1 MEKSALIAMSG
12 GVDSSVAALL
22 MLRAGYYCEGGTMR
36 LNVCGAFPDTSDAA
50 RVSERLGIKH
60 SVFDLS
66 REFEENVVRRFVES
80 YEAGLTPN
88 PCVECNRSLKFPL
101 LLAAARARDLS
112 CIVTGHYARIERD
125 PDSGRYLL
133 KKAADLS
140 KDQTYVL
147 YSLSQDILGHTL
159 FPLGS
164 MTKREVRSIAEEAG
178 FTNASKRDSQDIC
191 FIPDGDYGAFLEKYT
206 GKKYEPGDYTDSE
219 GRILG
224 RHRGA
229 VRYTLGQRRGLGIA
243 MGERVFV
250 TGKDMEKN
258 TVTIGPESDLMRR
271 EAVCGRV
278 NLISVETLSQP
289 IRVEAK
295 ARYSQSAKPATVAPL
310 PGGRVSLVF
319 DEPQRA
325 MTPGQAAVF
334 YVGDTVL
341 GGGTIEEVR

>member
-12 GVDSSVAALL
+12 GVDSSVAALF
-22 MLRAGYYCEGGTMR
+22 MLREGYTCAGGTM
-36 LNVCGAFPDTSDAA
+36 LLHGGAEGDIGDAA
-50 RVSERLGIKH
+50 SVCARLGMEH
-60 SVFDLS
+60 HVFDLS
-66 REFEENVVRRFVES
+66 REFDELVIKRFVAA

-88 PCVECNRSLKFPL
+88 PCVLCNRTLKFPMM
-101 LLAAARARDLS
+101 LAAARALCLDS
-112 CIVTGHYARIERD
+112 IATGHYAKIERD
-125 PDSGRYLL
+125 PASGRYLL
-133 KKAADLS
+133 KRADYS
-140 KDQTYVL
+140 DKDQTYVL
-147 YSLSQDILGHTL
+147 YSLSQDVLAHTV

-164 MTKREVRSIAEEAG
+164 LEKSEVRAVAESEG
-178 FTNASKRDSQDIC
+178 LINARKRDSQDIC
-191 FIPDGDYGAFLEKYT
+191 FIPGGDYGAFMESYT
-206 GKKYEPGDYTDSE
+206 GKVYEPGDYLGAD
-219 GRILG
+219 GAILG

-258 TVTIGPESDLMRR
+258 TVTIGPEAELMRR
-271 EAVCGRV
+271 EAIVGGL
-278 NLISVETLSQP
+278 NFISIPELYEP

-295 ARYSQSAKPATVAPL
+295 ARYSQKAKPALLSPL
-310 PGGRVSLVF
+310 PGGKVRLLF

-334 YVGDTVL
+334 YDGDTVV

>member
-22 MLRAGYYCEGGTMR
+22 MLREGYTCAGGTM
-36 LNVCGAFPDTSDAA
+36 LLHGGAEGDIGDAA
-50 RVSERLGIKH
+50 SVCARLGMEH
-60 SVFDLS
+60 HVFDLS
-66 REFEENVVRRFVES
+66 REFDELVIKRFVAA

-88 PCVECNRSLKFPL
+88 PCVLCNRTLKFPMM
-101 LLAAARARDLS
+101 LAAAMALGLDS
-112 CIVTGHYARIERD
+112 IATGHYAKIERD
-125 PDSGRYLL
+125 PASGRYLL
-133 KKAADLS
+133 KRADYS
-140 KDQTYVL
+140 DKDQTYVL
-147 YSLSQDILGHTL
+147 YSLSQDVLAHTI
-159 FPLGS
+159 FALGS
-164 MTKREVRSIAEEAG
+164 IEKSEVRAVAESEG
-178 FTNASKRDSQDIC
+178 LINARKRDSQDIC
-191 FIPDGDYGAFLEKYT
+191 FIPGGDYGAFMESYT
-206 GKKYEPGDYTDSE
+206 GKVYEPGDYLGAD
-219 GRILG
+219 GAILG

-258 TVTIGPESDLMRR
+258 TVTIGPEAELMRR
-271 EAVCGRV
+271 EAIVGGL
-278 NLISVETLSQP
+278 NFISIPELYEP

-295 ARYSQSAKPATVAPL
+295 ARYSQRARPALRSPL
-310 PGGRVSLVF
+310 PGGKVRLLF

-334 YVGDTVL
+334 YDGDTVV